1 MTGYCRDRTGHLCN
15 DPAQMTQLVSS
26 PPRPMPGPGRTPS
39 QLCTTVPPARN
50 FAMLSS
56 RRRHTHNFDEMPLLG
71 IPEEDSKQ
79 GRANRRRNLILFGFL
94 GVTVCLILM
103 LHVLV
108 SSHRSAGQN
117 SLQADPANE
126 TFENKDLKSG
136 LDQSIRQ
143 QRIEA
148 GVKLERSTTANVS
161 NFVYFPQSAKS
172 PLDGQGL
179 IPTLAD

>member
-1 MTGYCRDRTGHLCN
+1 
-15 DPAQMTQLVSS
+15 
-26 PPRPMPGPGRTPS
+26 
-39 QLCTTVPPARN
+39 
-50 FAMLSS
+50 
-56 RRRHTHNFDEMPLLG
+56 MPLLG

-161 NFVYFPQSAKS
+161 NFVYFPQSAKF